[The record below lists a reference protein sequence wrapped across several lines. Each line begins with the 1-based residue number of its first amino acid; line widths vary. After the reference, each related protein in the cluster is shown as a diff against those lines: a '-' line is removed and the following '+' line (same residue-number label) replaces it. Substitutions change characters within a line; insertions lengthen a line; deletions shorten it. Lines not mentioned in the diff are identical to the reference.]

1 MKYLTFILAGSIITL
16 LSGCTTVNVYH
27 GSEPIVVIIKDKPSA
42 RNPDNPYR

>member
-16 LSGCTTVNVYH
+16 LSGCTTVNIHH
-27 GSEPIVVIIKDKPSA
+27 GSEPSIVIIKTNPSV